1 MIILKV
7 TKFFF
12 YQIKVLTVMKNDD
25 QSVEVNYN
33 PNWPNILDH
42 PYRIVITGGLGSGKT
57 NVLLIS

>member
-7 TKFFF
+7 TKNFF
-12 YQIKVLTVMKNDD
+12 YQIKVTTVMKNDD

-33 PNWPNILDH
+33 PNWPYILDH
-42 PYRIVITGGLGSGKT
+42 PYRIVIIGGLGSGKT